1 MKKRSLSPG
10 EMAKG
15 RNTFYI
21 FTIFNVIAY
30 YSVSGNIITLYALRL
45 GADNFLIGL
54 ISSFFYFGTIFI
66 LLGRFLTKRMGTV
79 KQMGIFWLI
88 RYMFM
93 IPLLS
98 APLLNYFH
106 FTNSI
111 LIILIFCTL
120 GFNISRGFAMSG
132 YNPILGSIT
141 NNKLR
146 GNFLGKLQ
154 IIEHTGN
161 LAVSISI
168 AFLLGG
174 SSPSYIYTIFFLVGI
189 ISGIFS
195 AKIIFKMPESKNE
208 ISNSKEN
215 LYTVLKDALK
225 EKTIKNFLLNNILI
239 AVLITMVAPFLIVY
253 MKTVYHQSDS
263 SIVFFTMAGSMGA
276 ISMALI
282 NSFLIDRLGAKPLLF
297 YFTGALSI
305 ALIPLLISPSI
316 DSSTGIWSLALVV
329 FFLHN
334 MGVFGTRNSAQVY
347 FFKAIKEDQRY
358 SLGVIYMMS
367 EGLAG
372 GVGSLLGGII
382 LVNLQKYYSPN
393 PIEVYRLYF
402 GLIAIFFVIVLF
414 KVNKMESLGAF
425 SVRHT
430 MSLIM
435 SPRDLKAINLLNR
448 LDKVKTIEQEKETIK
463 AIAKSKSALSTQ
475 ELLHHL
481 KSPRFTIRAEALS
494 ALTRLPEDENISK
507 ALISDVKNNTN
518 TTAYISADIIGIRG
532 LQSGIDILRKQL
544 DSTDFFLSGKCMV
557 SLARLNDR
565 SSILRIEEI
574 VKSTTNARLV
584 IHGAAALEIFHNIT
598 SIQIL
603 LEKLEKKTAP
613 FLRDEIILSIAGILN
628 IGKWFYPIY
637 RIFLEQSSDGIATLQ
652 DYINQSNIEKSIL
665 TQMTIVI
672 EEVLVKPRTEFK
684 KNIEILLQLIP
695 DKKISQILY
704 DVVNNSHLES
714 LDRLYFLITASCIR
728 LLTNVAVTNK
738 KITEPFSKL

>member
-1 MKKRSLSPG
+1 MKKKSLSPG
-10 EMAKG
+10 EMARG

-66 LLGRFLTKRMGTV
+66 LLGKFLTNKIGTV
-79 KQMGIFWLI
+79 RQMGIFWLI
-88 RYMFM
+88 RYLFM
-93 IPLLS
+93 IPILS
-98 APLLNYFH
+98 APILNYFH
-106 FTNSI
+106 LDNFI
-111 LIILIFCTL
+111 LIILIISTL

-132 YNPILGSIT
+132 YNPIMGSIT

-161 LAVSISI
+161 MAVSISI

-174 SSPSYIYTIFFLVGI
+174 NSPIYIYTIFFLAGI

-195 AKIIFKMPESKNE
+195 ATIIFKLPQSKNE
-208 ISNSKEN
+208 ISSNEEK
-215 LYTVLKDALK
+215 LYTVFKNALK
-225 EKTIKNFLLNNILI
+225 EKTIKNFLLNNMLV
-239 AVLITMVAPFLIVY
+239 ALLITMVAPFLIVY

-263 SIVFFTMAGSMGA
+263 SIVFFTMAGSIGA
-276 ISMALI
+276 LSMALI

-297 YFTGALSI
+297 YFTGALTI

-316 DSSTGIWSLALVV
+316 DSSIGIWSFALIV

-347 FFKAIKEDQRY
+347 FFKAIKENQRF
-358 SLGVIYMMS
+358 SLGMIYMMT
-367 EGLAG
+367 EGLAAG
-372 GVGSLLGGII
+372 TGSLLGGII
-382 LVNLQKYYSPN
+382 LLFLKKYYSPN

-402 GLIAIFFVIVLF
+402 GIVLIFFVIVLF
-414 KVNKMESLGAF
+414 RVNKMESLGAF

-448 LDKVKTIEQEKETIK
+448 LNKVKTIEQEKETIK
-463 AIAKSKSALSTQ
+463 AIAESKSVLSTQ

-494 ALTRLPEDENISK
+494 ALTHLPEDEKISK

-518 TTAYISADIIGIRG
+518 TTAYISADIIGKRG
-532 LQSGIDILRKQL
+532 LKSGVDILRKQL
-544 DSTDFFLSGKCMV
+544 LSQDFFLSGKCMV
-557 SLARLNDR
+557 ALAKLGDID
-565 SSILRIEEI
+565 SIPKIESI
-574 VKSTTNARLV
+574 VKTTSNARLI
-584 IHGAAALEIFHNIT
+584 IHGATALEIFHNIS
-598 SIQIL
+598 SINVL

-613 FLRDEIILSIAGILN
+613 FLRDEIILSIAGILD
-628 IGKWFYPIY
+628 IGNWFYPIY

-652 DYINQSNIEKSIL
+652 DYINQSNIEESIRSGMN
-665 TQMTIVI
+665 TVI
-672 EEVLVKPRTEFK
+672 EGILVKPRKEFK
-684 KNIEILLQLIP
+684 KSIEILFTLIP
-695 DKKISQILY
+695 DKKISQILI
-704 DVVNNSHLES
+704 DAVNNSHLES
-714 LDRLYFLITASCIR
+714 LDRLYFLIAAASIR
-728 LLTNVAVTNK
+728 I
-738 KITEPFSKL
+738 ITLKNA

>member
-1 MKKRSLSPG
+1 MKKKSLSPG

-21 FTIFNVIAY
+21 FTVFNVIAY

-66 LLGRFLTKRMGTV
+66 LLGRFLTKKMGTV

-88 RYMFM
+88 RYLFM

-106 FTNSI
+106 FNNSI
-111 LIILIFCTL
+111 LTILIICTL

-141 NNKLR
+141 NNKIR

-161 LAVSISI
+161 MVVSISI

-174 SSPSYIYTIFFLVGI
+174 DSPIYIYTIFFLIGI

-195 AKIIFKMPESKNE
+195 AKFIFKLPESKNE
-208 ISNSKEN
+208 ISSNNEN
-215 LYTVLKDALK
+215 LYTIFRDALK

-263 SIVFFTMAGSMGA
+263 SIIFFTMAGSMGA

-282 NSFLIDRLGAKPLLF
+282 NSFLIDRLGAKPMLF

-316 DSSTGIWSLALVV
+316 DSSIGIWIFAVLV

-347 FFKAIKEDQRY
+347 FFKAIKEDQRF
-358 SLGVIYMMS
+358 SLGMIYMMT

-372 GVGSLLGGII
+372 GAGSLLGGII
-382 LVNLQKYYSPN
+382 LVNLQKYYSPD

-402 GLIAIFFVIVLF
+402 GLVATFFIIVLF
-414 KVNKMESLGAF
+414 RVNKMESLGAF

-448 LDKVKTIEQEKETIK
+448 LNKVKTIEQEKETIK
-463 AIAKSKSALSTQ
+463 AIAESKSVLSTQ

-494 ALTRLPEDENISK
+494 ALTHLPEDENISK

-532 LQSGIDILRKQL
+532 IKSGVDILRKQL
-544 DSTDFFLSGKCMV
+544 SSQDFFLSGKCMV
-557 SLARLNDR
+557 ALARLGDID
-565 SSILRIEEI
+565 SIPVIESI
-574 VKSTTNARLV
+574 VKKTSNARLI
-584 IHGAAALEIFHNIT
+584 IHGASALEIFHNIS
-598 SIQIL
+598 SIPVL

-613 FLRDEIILSIAGILN
+613 FLRDEIILSIAGILD
-628 IGKWFYPIY
+628 IGNWFYPIY
-637 RIFLEQSSDGIATLQ
+637 RIFLEQSSDGIAMLK
-652 DYINQSNIEKSIL
+652 DYINQSSIAEPIL
-665 TQMTIVI
+665 TKMIIVI
-672 EEVLVKPRTEFK
+672 EGILVKPRTEFK
-684 KNIEILLQLIP
+684 KTIEILLNLIP
-695 DKKISQILY
+695 DKKISQILF
-704 DVVNNSHLES
+704 DAVNNSQLES

-728 LLTNVAVTNK
+728 LLTNKAITNK
-738 KITEPFSKL
+738 KFKK

>member
-1 MKKRSLSPG
+1 
-10 EMAKG
+10 
-15 RNTFYI
+15 
-21 FTIFNVIAY
+21 
-30 YSVSGNIITLYALRL
+30 
-45 GADNFLIGL
+45 
-54 ISSFFYFGTIFI
+54 
-66 LLGRFLTKRMGTV
+66 
-79 KQMGIFWLI
+79 
-88 RYMFM
+88 
-93 IPLLS
+93 
-98 APLLNYFH
+98 
-106 FTNSI
+106 
-111 LIILIFCTL
+111 
-120 GFNISRGFAMSG
+120 MSG

-141 NNKLR
+141 NNKIR

-161 LAVSISI
+161 MAVSISI

-174 SSPSYIYTIFFLVGI
+174 DSPIYIYTIFFLVGI

-195 AKIIFKMPESKNE
+195 AKIIFKLPQTKNE
-208 ISNSKEN
+208 ISSSTEN
-215 LYTVLKDALK
+215 LYTNFKDALK
-225 EKTIKNFLLNNILI
+225 DKTIKNFLLNNIFI

-282 NSFLIDRLGAKPLLF
+282 NSFLIDRLGAKPMLF

-316 DSSTGIWSLALVV
+316 DSSIGIWSLALLV

-347 FFKAIKEDQRY
+347 FFKAIKEEQRF
-358 SLGVIYMMS
+358 SLGMIYMMT

-382 LVNLQKYYSPN
+382 LVNLQKYYSPD

-402 GLIAIFFVIVLF
+402 GLVAIFFVIALF
-414 KVNKMESLGAF
+414 RVNKMESLGAF

-448 LDKVKTIEQEKETIK
+448 LNKVKTIEQEKETIK
-463 AIAKSKSALSTQ
+463 AIAESKSALSTQ

-494 ALTRLPEDENISK
+494 ALTHLPEDENISK

-518 TTAYISADIIGIRG
+518 TTAYISADIIGKRG

-544 DSTDFFLSGKCMV
+544 ASQDFFLSGKCMV
-557 SLARLNDR
+557 ALARLGDR
-565 SSILRIEEI
+565 NSIKHIELI
-574 VKSTTNARLV
+574 VKKTSNARLI
-584 IHGAAALEIFHNIT
+584 IHGASALEIFHNT
-598 SIQIL
+598 SSIPVLI
-603 LEKLEKKTAP
+603 EKLEKKTSP
-613 FLRDEIILSIAGILN
+613 FLRDEIILSIAGILD
-628 IGKWFYPIY
+628 IGDWFYPIY
-637 RIFLEQSSDGIATLQ
+637 STYLEQSSDGIAMLE
-652 DYINQSNIEKSIL
+652 DYINQSNMEEYIL
-665 TQMTIVI
+665 TKMTIVI
-672 EEVLVKPRTEFK
+672 AGILVKPRTEFK

-695 DKKISQILY
+695 DKKITQILF
-704 DVVNNSHLES
+704 DAVNNSHLES

-728 LLTNVAVTNK
+728 LLTNEHMTNK
-738 KITEPFSKL
+738 NITTLKK

>member
-1 MKKRSLSPG
+1 MKKKSLSPG

-21 FTIFNVIAY
+21 FTVFNVIAY

-66 LLGRFLTKRMGTV
+66 LLGRFLTKKMGTV

-88 RYMFM
+88 RYLFM

-106 FTNSI
+106 FNNSI
-111 LIILIFCTL
+111 LTILIICTL

-141 NNKLR
+141 NNKIR

-161 LAVSISI
+161 MVVSISI

-174 SSPSYIYTIFFLVGI
+174 DSPIYIYTIFFLIGI

-195 AKIIFKMPESKNE
+195 AKFIFKLPESKNE
-208 ISNSKEN
+208 ISSNNEN
-215 LYTVLKDALK
+215 LYTVFRDALK

-263 SIVFFTMAGSMGA
+263 SIIFFTMAGSMGA

-282 NSFLIDRLGAKPLLF
+282 NSFLIDRLGAKPMLF

-316 DSSTGIWSLALVV
+316 DSSIGIWIFAVLV

-347 FFKAIKEDQRY
+347 FFKAIKEDQRF
-358 SLGVIYMMS
+358 SLGMIYMMT

-372 GVGSLLGGII
+372 GAGSLLGGII
-382 LVNLQKYYSPN
+382 LVNLQKYYSPD

-402 GLIAIFFVIVLF
+402 GLVATFFIIVLF
-414 KVNKMESLGAF
+414 RVNKMESLGAF

-448 LDKVKTIEQEKETIK
+448 LNKVKTIEQEKETIK
-463 AIAKSKSALSTQ
+463 AIAESKSVLSTQ

-494 ALTRLPEDENISK
+494 ALTHLPEDENISK

-532 LQSGIDILRKQL
+532 IKSGVDILRKQL
-544 DSTDFFLSGKCMV
+544 SSQDFFLSGKCMV
-557 SLARLNDR
+557 ALARLGDID
-565 SSILRIEEI
+565 SIPVIESI
-574 VKSTTNARLV
+574 VKKTSNARLI
-584 IHGAAALEIFHNIT
+584 IHGASALEIFHNIS
-598 SIQIL
+598 SIPVL

-613 FLRDEIILSIAGILN
+613 FLRDEIILSIAGILD
-628 IGKWFYPIY
+628 IGNWFYPIY
-637 RIFLEQSSDGIATLQ
+637 RIFLEQSSDGIAMLK
-652 DYINQSNIEKSIL
+652 DYINQSSIAEPIL
-665 TQMTIVI
+665 TKMIIVI
-672 EEVLVKPRTEFK
+672 EGILVKPRTEFK
-684 KNIEILLQLIP
+684 KTIEILLNLIP
-695 DKKISQILY
+695 DKKISQILF
-704 DVVNNSHLES
+704 DAVNNSQLES

-728 LLTNVAVTNK
+728 LLTNKAITNK
-738 KITEPFSKL
+738 KFKK

>member
-1 MKKRSLSPG
+1 MKKKSLSPG

-21 FTIFNVIAY
+21 FTVFNVIAY

-66 LLGRFLTKRMGTV
+66 LLGRFLTKKMGTV

-88 RYMFM
+88 RYLFM

-106 FTNSI
+106 FNNSI
-111 LIILIFCTL
+111 LTILIICTL

-141 NNKLR
+141 NNKIR

-161 LAVSISI
+161 MVVSISI

-174 SSPSYIYTIFFLVGI
+174 DSPIYIYTIFFLIGI

-195 AKIIFKMPESKNE
+195 AKFIFKLPESKNG
-208 ISNSKEN
+208 ISSNNEN
-215 LYTVLKDALK
+215 LYTVFRDALK

-263 SIVFFTMAGSMGA
+263 SIIFFTMAGSMGA

-282 NSFLIDRLGAKPLLF
+282 NSFLIDRLGAKPMLF

-316 DSSTGIWSLALVV
+316 DSSIGIWIFAVLV

-347 FFKAIKEDQRY
+347 FFKAIKEDQRF
-358 SLGVIYMMS
+358 SLGMIYMMT

-372 GVGSLLGGII
+372 GAGSLLGGII
-382 LVNLQKYYSPN
+382 LVNLQKYYSPD

-402 GLIAIFFVIVLF
+402 GLVATFFIIVLF
-414 KVNKMESLGAF
+414 RVNKMESLGAF

-448 LDKVKTIEQEKETIK
+448 LNKVKTIEQEKETIK
-463 AIAKSKSALSTQ
+463 AIAESKSVLSTQ

-494 ALTRLPEDENISK
+494 ALTHLPEDENISK

-532 LQSGIDILRKQL
+532 IKSGVDILRKQL
-544 DSTDFFLSGKCMV
+544 SSQDFFLSGKCMV
-557 SLARLNDR
+557 ALARLGDID
-565 SSILRIEEI
+565 SIPVIESI
-574 VKSTTNARLV
+574 VKKTSNARLI
-584 IHGAAALEIFHNIT
+584 IHGASALEIFHNIS
-598 SIQIL
+598 SIPVL

-613 FLRDEIILSIAGILN
+613 FLRDEIILSIAGILD
-628 IGKWFYPIY
+628 IGNWFYPIY
-637 RIFLEQSSDGIATLQ
+637 RIFLEQSSDGIAMLK
-652 DYINQSNIEKSIL
+652 DYINQSSIAEPIL
-665 TQMTIVI
+665 TKMIIVI
-672 EEVLVKPRTEFK
+672 EGILVKPRTEFK
-684 KNIEILLQLIP
+684 KTIEILLNLIP
-695 DKKISQILY
+695 DKKISQILF
-704 DVVNNSHLES
+704 DAVNNSQLES

-728 LLTNVAVTNK
+728 LLTNKAITNK
-738 KITEPFSKL
+738 KFKK

>member
-1 MKKRSLSPG
+1 MKKKSLSPG

-21 FTIFNVIAY
+21 FTVFNVIAY

-66 LLGRFLTKRMGTV
+66 LLGRFLTKKMGTV

-88 RYMFM
+88 RYLFM

-106 FTNSI
+106 FNNSI
-111 LIILIFCTL
+111 LTILIICTL

-141 NNKLR
+141 NNKIR

-161 LAVSISI
+161 MVVSISI

-174 SSPSYIYTIFFLVGI
+174 DSPIYIYTIFFLIGI

-195 AKIIFKMPESKNE
+195 AKFIFKLPESKNE
-208 ISNSKEN
+208 ISSNNEN
-215 LYTVLKDALK
+215 LYTVFRDALK

-263 SIVFFTMAGSMGA
+263 SIIFFTMAGSMGA

-282 NSFLIDRLGAKPLLF
+282 NSFLIDRLGAKPMLF

-316 DSSTGIWSLALVV
+316 DSNIGIWIFAVLV

-347 FFKAIKEDQRY
+347 FFKAIKEDQRF
-358 SLGVIYMMS
+358 SLGMIYMMT

-372 GVGSLLGGII
+372 GAGSLLGGII
-382 LVNLQKYYSPN
+382 LVNLQKYYSPD

-402 GLIAIFFVIVLF
+402 GLVATFFIIVLF
-414 KVNKMESLGAF
+414 RVNKMESLGAF

-448 LDKVKTIEQEKETIK
+448 LNKVKTIEQEKETIK
-463 AIAKSKSALSTQ
+463 AIAESKSVLSTQ

-494 ALTRLPEDENISK
+494 ALTHLPEDENISK

-532 LQSGIDILRKQL
+532 IKSGVDILRKQL
-544 DSTDFFLSGKCMV
+544 SSQDFFLSGKCMV
-557 SLARLNDR
+557 ALARLGDID
-565 SSILRIEEI
+565 SIPVIESI
-574 VKSTTNARLV
+574 VKKTSNARLI
-584 IHGAAALEIFHNIT
+584 IHGASALEIFHNIS
-598 SIQIL
+598 SIPVL

-613 FLRDEIILSIAGILN
+613 FLRDEIILSIAGILD
-628 IGKWFYPIY
+628 IGNWFYPIY
-637 RIFLEQSSDGIATLQ
+637 RIFLEQSSDGIAMLE
-652 DYINQSNIEKSIL
+652 DYINQSNIEDPIL
-665 TQMTIVI
+665 SKMIIVI
-672 EEVLVKPRTEFK
+672 EGILVKPRTEFK
-684 KNIEILLQLIP
+684 KTIEILLNLIP
-695 DKKISQILY
+695 DKKISQILF
-704 DVVNNSHLES
+704 DAVNNSQLES

-728 LLTNVAVTNK
+728 LLTNKAITNK
-738 KITEPFSKL
+738 KFKK